1 MLPTVLFVAFT
12 LLASVGAYLIGSSFR
27 SRAAGALSAALV
39 LVFMVALY
47 LYVAWLMRTSGL

>member
-12 LLASVGAYLIGSSFR
+12 ALAAAGAFLIGDRFH
-27 SRAAGALSAALV
+27 SRAAGVIAAALV

-47 LYVAWLMRTSGL
+47 VYVVWLIRTAGF

>member
-12 LLASVGAYLIGSSFR
+12 ALAAAGAFLIGDRFR
-27 SRAAGALSAALV
+27 SRAAGVVAAALV

-47 LYVAWLMRTSGL
+47 VYVVWLMRTAGL

>member
-12 LLASVGAYLIGSSFR
+12 ALAAAGAFLIGDRFH
-27 SRAAGALSAALV
+27 SRAAGVVAAALV

-47 LYVAWLMRTSGL
+47 VYVVWLIRTAGF